1 MCIYSNAPLQQ
12 SHKDRTNLLICTLD
26 YLISPRKEETRKTLW
41 IAKIGGSKG
50 SNSNSNSQVGNGSQN
65 AGGGGKSSNVGGA
78 SGGGGG
84 GGGNAAG
91 NMKAPGREYAISKK
105 SFESN
110 PAAYFKDLRK

>member
-1 MCIYSNAPLQQ
+1 M
-12 SHKDRTNLLICTLD
+12 
-26 YLISPRKEETRKTLW
+26 
-41 IAKIGGSKG
+41 GGSKG
-50 SNSNSNSQVGNGSQN
+50 SNGNSNSQVRNQN
-65 AGGGGKSSNVGGA
+65 AGGGANSSNVGVA

-91 NMKAPGREYAISKK
+91 NMKAPGRDYTITRE

>member
-1 MCIYSNAPLQQ
+1 M
-12 SHKDRTNLLICTLD
+12 
-26 YLISPRKEETRKTLW
+26 
-41 IAKIGGSKG
+41 GGSKG
-50 SNSNSNSQVGNGSQN
+50 SNGNSNSQVGNQN

-84 GGGNAAG
+84 GGNAAG
-91 NMKAPGREYAISKK
+91 NMKAPGRYYTITRE

>member
-12 SHKDRTNLLICTLD
+12 SLRDSTNLVI
-26 YLISPRKEETRKTLW
+26 W
-41 IAKIGGSKG
+41 IAKMGGSKG
-50 SNSNSNSQVGNGSQN
+50 SNSNSNSQLENGNQN
-65 AGGGGKSSNVGGA
+65 AGGGGKSSNVRGA
-78 SGGGGG
+78 SG

-91 NMKAPGREYAISKK
+91 NMKAPGRDYAISSE